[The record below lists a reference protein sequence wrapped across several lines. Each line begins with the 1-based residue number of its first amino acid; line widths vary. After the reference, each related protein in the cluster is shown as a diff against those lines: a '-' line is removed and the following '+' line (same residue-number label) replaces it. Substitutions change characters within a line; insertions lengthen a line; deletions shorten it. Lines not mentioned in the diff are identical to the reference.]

1 MEREREE
8 REEGGSWVEEVHALM
23 FVAFWMV
30 GYGGREERGVCAY
43 VCDGGYAANGKVR
56 SMRVVKGGWY

>member
-1 MEREREE
+1 
-8 REEGGSWVEEVHALM
+8 M